1 MRTNTMS
8 NKSALK
14 LLLYSGDILKV
25 HFKNQD
31 YPEIFMIIQPYEL
44 RLMSLK
50 TYKISRA
57 FENYIDL
64 KRTLDKACKEI
75 TRLRDSEELDK
86 FLNVKKYELVKKRGK
101 SNGAVNQG

>member
-1 MRTNTMS
+1 MTKIMS

-14 LLLYSGDILKV
+14 LLLYPGDILKV

-44 RLMSLK
+44 RLISLK

-64 KRTLDKACKEI
+64 KCTLDKACKEI
-75 TRLRDSEELDK
+75 IRLRDSEELDK
-86 FLNVKKYELVKKRGK
+86 FLNAEKYELVKKKRSK
-101 SNGAVNQG
+101 KWNS